1 MTGFLGIAFRVVA
14 LIPSII
20 ILIGCGII
28 FSKMRNEGTVL
39 MLVGKA
45 LGLLVS
51 LFSTIL
57 SLMFPFWIDHHVLSK
72 IAFVLPFIS
81 FPASFLFAFGFIF
94 AFLSYHHDLNLP
106 AVVRRSRLPSKLE
119 DTQRFDS
126 EH

>member
-1 MTGFLGIAFRVVA
+1 MTGFFSIALRLMG

-51 LFSTIL
+51 LFITTM
-57 SLMFPFWIDHHVLSK
+57 SLMSPFWIENHVLRK
-72 IAFVLPFIS
+72 VAFAFTFVSL
-81 FPASFLFAFGFIF
+81 PASFLFAFGFIRF
-94 AFLSYHHDLNLP
+94 AK
-106 AVVRRSRLPSKLE
+106 VVRAGSQDGGSLRQC
-119 DTQRFDS
+119 TQG
-126 EH
+126 